1 MLSRKT
7 RKAWACPS
15 SYARV
20 YKIRQGA
27 GSEASKK
34 EPFPHAGTGFTLLE
48 VLIAVAIFS
57 LVLAALYSSFLL
69 SRRALDMAD
78 ESLLKLQEACFFMD
92 TLKREIE
99 SAVYAEDKPGTVFK
113 IDDRDYYG
121 RQTSQIM
128 VTSLSPL
135 LKGLAKIKYDVEERD
150 GRLIIRKSMISA
162 LTQGSADKGM
172 DLLED
177 VASFT
182 LEVKLKD
189 GWVKTWDSRLANS
202 MPEEVRI
209 TLAMFIWG
217 KEKEGD
223 SRMPFSLSEI
233 ARPRIGRT
241 I

>member
-1 MLSRKT
+1 MSRKR

-15 SYARV
+15 SCARV
-20 YKIRQGA
+20 NKIRQCA
-27 GSEASKK
+27 GTGGSKK
-34 EPFPHAGTGFTLLE
+34 EAFLRSGRGFTLLE
-48 VLIAVAIFS
+48 VLIAVGIFS
-57 LVLAALYSSFLL
+57 LVLAALYSTFFL
-69 SRRALDMAD
+69 SRRALDVAD
-78 ESLLKLQEACFFMD
+78 ESLLKLQEARFFLD

-99 SAVYAEDKPGTVFK
+99 SAVYSEDKPYTVFK

-121 RQTSQIM
+121 RQTSQII

-135 LKGLAKIKYDVEERD
+135 IKGLSKIKYAVEERD
-150 GRLIIRKSMISA
+150 GRLIIRKSMITA
-162 LTQGSADKGM
+162 FTQVSEDRGM

-182 LEVKLKD
+182 LEVKLND
-189 GWVKTWDSRLANS
+189 RWVKTWDSRLAKS
-202 MPEEVRI
+202 IPEEVRI
-209 TLAMFIWG
+209 TLAMFIRD

-223 SRMPFSLSEI
+223 SRMPFSVSEI